1 MADPKN
7 RLLKLA
13 MKVAYPVL
21 GTALTGG
28 LNAYKKLMSNGPTSG
43 GVSNKPFRQGGYNP
57 TTSNSSSESVDTRDN
72 TDFAINPSTGENR
85 SNRLK
90 QIGGKKAKSLGK
102 EAKPLKPSVKKV
114 NTLGRGDLAPR
125 IPTSTGRPDY
135 LKIEAKNLLMD
146 NPVVKDATS
155 QRSSESSNKRKVVK
169 TKTVT
174 KEGGKRKVYKTKTVS
189 KG

>member
-1 MADPKN
+1 MAFKMNRPSMIEVSYNKEKNSVSPLHKETDPE
-7 RLLKLA
+7 L
-13 MKVAYPVL
+13 
-21 GTALTGG
+21 TAEVIGG
-28 LNAYKKLMSNGPTSG
+28 AVGGAISG
-43 GVSNKPFRQGGYNP
+43 
-57 TTSNSSSESVDTRDN
+57 SSSESNESGGMRN
-72 TDFAINPSTGENR
+72 K
-85 SNRLK
+85 LK

-125 IPTSTGRPDY
+125 IPTSTGKPDY

>member
-57 TTSNSSSESVDTRDN
+57 TTSNSSSESVDTSY
-72 TDFAINPSTGENR
+72 AINPSREENR

-102 EAKPLKPSVKKV
+102 EAKPLKPLVKSV

>member
-57 TTSNSSSESVDTRDN
+57 IVSESNESGGMRN
-72 TDFAINPSTGENR
+72 K
-85 SNRLK
+85 LK